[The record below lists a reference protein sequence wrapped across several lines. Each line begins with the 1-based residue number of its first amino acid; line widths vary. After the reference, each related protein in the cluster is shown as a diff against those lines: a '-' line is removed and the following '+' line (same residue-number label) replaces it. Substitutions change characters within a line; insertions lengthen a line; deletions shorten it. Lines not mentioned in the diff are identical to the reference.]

1 MAVNGFVN
9 FGDIK
14 GESTDKDHKDWV
26 SIMGYHESV
35 AHSFVAQKTGASSTA
50 AAHSEFSIT
59 KLIDAATPKL
69 YEACAT
75 GKHIKEVTID
85 LASAKRGSPYLQIKL
100 EDVVITGVA
109 NSSDPASPVQIP
121 SETVSLAH
129 GAIKVTYTKQ
139 KPDGT
144 AGGNVSAK
152 WDLTQGASA

>member
-9 FGDIK
+9 FGEIK

-35 AHSFVAQKTGASSTA
+35 TRPFVALKTGASSTA

-85 LASAKRGSPYLQIKL
+85 LASAEGGSPYLQIKL

-109 NSSDPASPVQIP
+109 DSSDPAGPVQIP
-121 SETVSLAH
+121 SETVSLAY
-129 GAIKVTYTKQ
+129 GVIEVSYTKH

-144 AGGNVSAK
+144 AAGNVAAK
-152 WDLTQGASA
+152 WSVAQGAAA